1 MKKTEAQEDE
11 EKEPGRSTKGGQAIL
26 AGHRATRLRRGGS
39 VAQYQAEKLE
49 EIGRTATQPET
60 LIVSSGEA
68 IRESFPHGLR
78 NTLLEP
84 TVVAADASE
93 HRSRLAADADV
104 LEMAADAATTMNA
117 QNSVEKML
125 AHQLALAHKMAMEF
139 GRKAL
144 EEKEVVKACKLQRAS
159 TDSMRS
165 YHQGVDSLHRGRRG
179 GRQIVTVQ
187 RVNINEGA
195 QAVIAA
201 NLHSEKR

>member
-11 EKEPGRSTKGGQAIL
+11 EKEPGRSTKGGEAIL

-39 VAQYQAEKLE
+39 SVGQYEAEKLE
-49 EIGRTATQPET
+49 EIGQAATQPET

-144 EEKEVVKACKLQRAS
+144 EEKEVVKACKLRA
-159 TDSMRS
+159 
-165 YHQGVDSLHRGRRG
+165 G
-179 GRQIVTVQ
+179 
-187 RVNINEGA
+187 
-195 QAVIAA
+195 
-201 NLHSEKR
+201 